1 MPRILVVDD
10 DPQIRDA
17 LGVTLPLQWR
27 SATVTMASSGEEA
40 LRLFAEH
47 EPDVVILD
55 VSLPN
60 LSGFEVLRQIRLV
73 SDVPVIMLT
82 GRGDEIDQVR
92 GFGLGA
98 DDYVVKPFGSLALI
112 ARIKAVLRRAG
123 LSSVAPGG
131 PDFTAGPL
139 TISFD
144 SRQVAVHG
152 QIVHLTPTEHRLLGL
167 LARNAGHV
175 LTHDALLNRIWG
187 PDSYRTRDH
196 LRVCVSRLQAKI
208 ERAGG
213 PRCIENEHGLG
224 YRLVRPPAA
233 GEISPH
239 RGAPIGHGA
248 HNPRPHPTCPRRES
262 TMQRLVGTPS

>member
-10 DPQIRDA
+10 DPQIRGA
-17 LGVTLPLQWR
+17 LGVTLPLQWH
-27 SATVTMASSGEEA
+27 SATVIMASTGEEA
-40 LRLFAEH
+40 LRLFAEQ
-47 EPDVVILD
+47 EPAVVVLD
-55 VSLPN
+55 VSLPG

-73 SDVPVIMLT
+73 SDIPVIMLT

-112 ARIKAVLRRAG
+112 ARIKAVLRRTG
-123 LSSVAPGG
+123 LSPLARSG
-131 PDFTAGPL
+131 PDFRAGPL

-152 QIVHLTPTEHRLLGL
+152 QILHLTPIEHKLLEL

-175 LTHDALLNRIWG
+175 LTHDALLNRLWG
-187 PDSYRTRDH
+187 PDAFRTTDH

-208 ERAGG
+208 ERPGG

-224 YRLVRPPAA
+224 YRLVRPTAA
-233 GEISPH
+233 GEISAH
-239 RGAPIGHGA
+239 GGAPIGHGA
-248 HNPRPHPTCPRRES
+248 QNPRQHPTCSRRES
-262 TMQRLVGTPS
+262 AMQGLVSTPS